1 MESPNQIK
9 SLRIKVGLSQSKVAM
24 YLGISQSE
32 YGRIE
37 LGRRK
42 IGKYLE
48 KLAEILAVNSEQL
61 AAFDAPSNDQ
71 KIKFPEM
78 PQKCF
83 YATPECWG
91 TTKTCFSLLPP
102 TVCAVG
108 RIRVDP
114 SRFLQLHAGRM

>member
-61 AAFDAPSNDQ
+61 AAFDARSNDQ
-71 KIKFPEM
+71 KIERIT
-78 PQKCF
+78 QIS
-83 YATPECWG
+83 TIWG
-91 TTKTCFSLLPP
+91 SNCSRQCDLFS
-102 TVCAVG
+102 V
-108 RIRVDP
+108 
-114 SRFLQLHAGRM
+114 